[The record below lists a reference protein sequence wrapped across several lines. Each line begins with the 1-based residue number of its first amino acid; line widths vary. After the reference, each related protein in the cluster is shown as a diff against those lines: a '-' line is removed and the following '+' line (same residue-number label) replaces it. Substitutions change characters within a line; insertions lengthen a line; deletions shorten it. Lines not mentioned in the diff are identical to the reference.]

1 MIEIEKSCLIRMAQA
16 TTAMQETSR
25 TLEIVQV
32 LEEILTPKDT
42 LCNILCSYQKGL
54 AYLALQQY
62 DLAVDIFINKM
73 PLIRSTL
80 GMNHP
85 YYLDFL
91 NELGLAYLWDG
102 KLNEAIAE
110 FKEAISIADST
121 KQERNLYLYYHNL
134 GRAVMLT
141 NDKQNA
147 LKLLKMSEKLQK
159 EQFGNVMENTTNYI
173 NECMK

>member
-1 MIEIEKSCLIRMAQA
+1 M
-16 TTAMQETSR
+16 
-25 TLEIVQV
+25 
-32 LEEILTPKDT
+32 
-42 LCNILCSYQKGL
+42 
-54 AYLALQQY
+54 
-62 DLAVDIFINKM
+62 
-73 PLIRSTL
+73 
-80 GMNHP
+80 
-85 YYLDFL
+85 DFL

-121 KQERNLYLYYHNL
+121 KQERSLYLYYHNL

-147 LKLLKMSEKLQK
+147 LKLLKISEKFQK
-159 EQFGNVMENTTNYI
+159 EQFGKVMDNTTNYI